1 MLMSEEWFL
10 VTRKNNQAIIGD
22 RLVIQA
28 GTDLDSLILQ
38 WG

>member
-1 MLMSEEWFL
+1 MLTSEEWFL
-10 VTRKNNQAIIGD
+10 VTRKNNQEIIGD
-22 RLVIQA
+22 RLEIQS